1 MKSVY
6 LIVLAFGSSAFGQ
19 TITFKGCYNLFEDQ
33 VYTFNKTSVDGN
45 NKNIYITTP
54 VTGDQNCGGLGTCEL
69 KIQWNNSLSRWE
81 ILADEG
87 NGTFT
92 NPYLIYHNSTGNNN
106 ASNPPANNFG
116 TWVENTAVTN
126 GACGG
131 NLTSSNSTMTGDV
144 HTSFLNVLN
153 GKSSKIQV
161 FPNPVSDFI
170 SISGIEFPET
180 IEIYNT
186 AGQVVK
192 SQEFKER
199 ANVSSLST
207 GTYILRVK
215 TKDSVIHEFKFIK
228 K

>member
-1 MKSVY
+1 MKSAY
-6 LIVLAFGSSAFGQ
+6 FIVLVLGSSAFGQ

-33 VYTFNKTSVDGN
+33 VYTFNKTGVDGN

-81 ILADEG
+81 LLADEG
-87 NGTFT
+87 SGTFT
-92 NPYLIYHNSTGNNN
+92 NPFIIFHNSTGNNN
-106 ASNPPANNFG
+106 ASNPPANDFG
-116 TWVENTAVTN
+116 TWVENTAVTS

-144 HTSFLNVLN
+144 HTSFLNVLDT
-153 GKSSKIQV
+153 KSSKIQI

-170 SISGIEFPET
+170 SISGLEFPET

-186 AGQVVK
+186 AGQIVK
-192 SQEFKER
+192 SQMFKER
-199 ANVSSLST
+199 ADVSSLST
-207 GTYILRVK
+207 GTYILKVK
-215 TKDSVIHEFKFIK
+215 TKDSAIHEFKFIK